1 MGMFKPNSTFK
12 MAFLDSVSVYFDCSS
27 HAITN
32 DVDILETAKAAE
44 FFHSDGVVVTGIS
57 TGTPASYKEM
67 LAVREAVSVPVIVG
81 SGVDIN
87 NVDQYLSANAMII
100 GSHFK
105 EDGHWSK
112 PVSFDR
118 VKSFM
123 AKVEQTRT

>member
-1 MGMFKPNSTFK
+1 MSIF
-12 MAFLDSVSVYFDCSS
+12 VYLHLFSSS
-27 HAITN
+27 HAITR
-32 DVDILETAKAAE
+32 DVDVVDMAKAAE
-44 FFHSDGVVVTGIS
+44 FFQSDGVIITGIS
-57 TGTPASYKEM
+57 TGSPASYKEM

-123 AKVEQTRT
+123 AKVERIRK